1 LRHHLRGEELVRE
14 RRGIRLAGRAF
25 AASDLHADGIRAGED
40 RGTASEREK

>member
-1 LRHHLRGEELVRE
+1 VNVG
-14 RRGIRLAGRAF
+14 GITLTGQAF